1 MITIYDLKPA
11 FQNLLRPI
19 VDNLAKKGFT
29 ANQITLF
36 ALALSLF
43 WGYLIAFTQGAR
55 WTLIVLPLV
64 LFIRMALN
72 AIDGMLAKEHHMK
85 SDLGAILNEMSDV
98 LSDTA
103 LYLPFA
109 LIQGIY
115 APWVVLFVIASIL
128 TELAGIL
135 TQAIGKTRR
144 YDGPMGKSDRAFVV
158 GVVSL
163 MLGFGIVPIG
173 WLNGVFILLI
183 FLSLWTVWRR
193 CQKGLVC

>member
-19 VDNLAKKGFT
+19 VDSLAKKGFT

-36 ALALSLF
+36 ALALSLL
-43 WGYLIAFTQGAR
+43 WGCLIAFTQGAR
-55 WTLIVLPLV
+55 WTLIGLPLV

-72 AIDGMLAKEHHMK
+72 AIDGMLAKEHSMK

-109 LIQGIY
+109 LIQGVY

-144 YDGPMGKSDRAFVV
+144 YDGPMGKSDRAFVI

-163 MLGFGIVPIG
+163 MLGFGIVPGG

>member
-1 MITIYDLKPA
+1 MITIYNLKPA

-19 VDNLAKKGFT
+19 VDSLAKKGFT

-43 WGYLIAFTQGAR
+43 WGYLIAFMQGAR
-55 WTLIVLPLV
+55 WTLIGLPLV

-72 AIDGMLAKEHHMK
+72 AIDGMLAKEHSMK

-109 LIQGIY
+109 LIQGVY
-115 APWVVLFVIASIL
+115 APWVVLFVIASLL

-144 YDGPMGKSDRAFVV
+144 YDGPMGKSDRAFVI

>member
-1 MITIYDLKPA
+1 MITIYNLKPA

-19 VDNLAKKGFT
+19 VDSLAKKGFT
-29 ANQITLF
+29 ANKITLF

-43 WGYLIAFTQGAR
+43 WGCLITFTQGAR
-55 WTLIVLPLV
+55 WTFICLPLV

-72 AIDGMLAKEHHMK
+72 AIDGMLAKEHFMK

-109 LIQGIY
+109 LIQGVY
-115 APWVVLFVIASIL
+115 APWVVLFVIASLL

-144 YDGPMGKSDRAFVV
+144 YDGPMGKSDRAFVI
-158 GVVSL
+158 GVISL
-163 MLGFGIVPIG
+163 MLGFGIVPSG